1 MFRSCVYVT
10 SDSGTHVSISNN
22 FATDS
27 STDTPQHPRTHDA
40 SNSWSYISIGN
51 FFTAYSWTYIS
62 IGNNFATDS
71 WTHISISNNFAADSS
86 TDISSNPSNTWGN
99 GNSSSNS
106 TTDCAR
112 DYHDYCY

>member
-10 SDSGTHVSISNN
+10 SNSGTHVSISNN

-40 SNSWSYISIGN
+40 SNSWS
-51 FFTAYSWTYIS
+51 YIS